1 MLRMDQ
7 VYVVR
12 HKALVEG
19 QSIRSIAREMGVGRN
34 TVRKYLQVSE
44 PIRAHIKWLQKELS
58 RTDNELDEA
67 VEASTIWKENETL
80 LRSVPGVGPVL
91 ERRREHR

>member
-34 TVRKYLQVSE
+34 TIKKYLQVSE
-44 PIRAHIKWLQKELS
+44 PVR
-58 RTDNELDEA
+58 
-67 VEASTIWKENETL
+67 VEHQRKPSPITEEVAPHVTVVES
-80 LRSVPGVGPVL
+80 
-91 ERRREHR
+91 